1 MTMTSARASTST
13 ARCSARASL
22 EVTQPAGSGAAHRPT
37 ECKILPLPELGQV
50 AVFILGETVRV
61 YAFAEPAGGF
71 RLRSGKCVMTG
82 MSRDEVTTFLLSVR
96 ATFNGWEGDR

>member
-1 MTMTSARASTST
+1 VNITRYSPLKNGSEGVLRLRWG
-13 ARCSARASL
+13 RCNSS
-22 EVTQPAGSGAAHRPT
+22 AGSGAAHRPT

-61 YAFAEPAGGF
+61 YAFAEPAGCF

-96 ATFNGWEGDR
+96 ATFDCDR